1 MMVYCSNNEYYFT
14 SIDGKIIIA
23 SDPKSQNLTQEKK
36 LNIDKFS
43 RDLVCELIRLEET
56 DYGREPNWCRGITCF
71 DDKIFVTIDGRY
83 GSDLSFGLLGINRTG
98 TKFLNHACTGK
109 M

>member
-1 MMVYCSNNEYYFT
+1 MHLIQKVKFNREE
-14 SIDGKIIIA
+14 IE
-23 SDPKSQNLTQEKK
+23 Q
-36 LNIDKFS
+36 IDKFS

-56 DYGREPNWCRGITCF
+56 DYGHEPNWCRGITF

-98 TKFLNHACTGK
+98 TKF
-109 M
+109 